1 LKKISSAKKEMYQ
14 QIGRIPSTQELAK
27 YLEMTEEKVLQYSST
42 SRSVVSLE
50 LPMRSSDTIKED
62 RRTIGD
68 YIVSDA
74 PTPEEHA
81 QGQNLKQDIRAVVNG
96 LAAKERDV
104 LVYRFGLDNG
114 EPMTVD
120 ETASRLGISRDRVRL
135 VEARAINK
143 LRSPQRNYRLKE
155 YVGGGQNHHHHPS
168 YHHPHYDGSTGGQDD
183 RLPRSNA
190 LAAEDESKKVAPPR
204 MTPERLWSF

>member
-1 LKKISSAKKEMYQ
+1 
-14 QIGRIPSTQELAK
+14 
-27 YLEMTEEKVLQYSST
+27 
-42 SRSVVSLE
+42 
-50 LPMRSSDTIKED
+50 MRSSDTIKED

-81 QGQNLKQDIRAVVNG
+81 QGQNLKHDIRAVVNG

-155 YVGGGQNHHHHPS
+155 YVSGGQNQHHHPS
-168 YHHPHYDGSTGGQDD
+168 HHHHQHYDGSTGGQDD

-190 LAAEDESKKVAPPR
+190 PTAEDKIKKVAPPR